1 MITYIYVLQHIN
13 EVKTNTT
20 CDLPVHPVPR
30 TVAPNLCLHQRLGR
44 LAPAGTLTRDEQCR
58 PNE

>member
-1 MITYIYVLQHIN
+1 MYVLQHIN

-30 TVAPNLCLHQRLGR
+30 TVAPNLCLHRRLGR